1 MENSSLLSVFMPY
14 EFIRPRKTV
23 FLFAFFSLNCPKKD
37 VFLLMR
43 PYWQQSLQ
51 LELDCYTENV
61 ICQPQSYITIMLSDY
76 SIFFCDS
83 RKFTNHILFAYP
95 QNISNRCKTNWLY
108 HRRGWQNYVHLQ
120 SEILASIK
128 CDNKFKDRMTI
139 WTIWPVEKFH
149 TKHTLPVCVCIL
161 LANNV
166 FCMWAKLW
174 NYKWNKQMIQRREET
189 EHANEMIRSSELIRA
204 EVR

>member
-1 MENSSLLSVFMPY
+1 MNSSDLERHFFWLH
-14 EFIRPRKTV
+14 
-23 FLFAFFSLNCPKKD
+23 FFSLNCPKKD
-37 VFLLMR
+37 VFLLKR

-149 TKHTLPVCVCIL
+149 TKHTLPVCV
-161 LANNV
+161 V
-166 FCMWAKLW
+166 FSQQIMCFVCEQSCEIT
-174 NYKWNKQMIQRREET
+174 NEISKW
-189 EHANEMIRSSELIRA
+189 SSDKKKRNMPMKWFDQVNL
-204 EVR
+204 